1 MIYKARNKEGIS
13 KPQDPMERR
22 HNSSKCGQLTYIHIQ
37 ETITQV
43 LQRIQSKLNSTLLSV
58 CCQKPYVLFFTTI
71 KIISNI
77 PRIWTKVHKLF

>member
-1 MIYKARNKEGIS
+1 MIYKARNKKGIY

-22 HNSSKCGQLTYIHIQ
+22 HNSSKCGQLTYMHIQ

-58 CCQKPYVLFFTTI
+58 CQKP
-71 KIISNI
+71 
-77 PRIWTKVHKLF
+77 

>member
-1 MIYKARNKEGIS
+1 MIYKARNKKGIS

-58 CCQKPYVLFFTTI
+58 CQKPYVLFYYNKDYI
-71 KIISNI
+71 KHPQNLDQS
-77 PRIWTKVHKLF
+77 T

>member
-1 MIYKARNKEGIS
+1 MIYKARNKKGIY

-22 HNSSKCGQLTYIHIQ
+22 HNASKCGQLTYMHIQ

-58 CCQKPYVLFFTTI
+58 CQKP
-71 KIISNI
+71 
-77 PRIWTKVHKLF
+77 